1 MSSITMKQL
10 LEAGVHF
17 GHQTR
22 RWNPKMKQY
31 IFGARNGIYIID
43 LQKTVQ
49 LFKTAY
55 NFIADTTALGH
66 SVLFVGTKKQAAD
79 SIFEESTRAEMFYVN
94 QRWLGGML
102 TNFQTIKQSID
113 RLKRLERMKE
123 DGSIEKFPKKEIL
136 SMGRLAEKL
145 NKNLGG
151 IKDMDRLPG
160 ALFIIDP
167 RREKIAVAEARR
179 LKIPVVA
186 VVDTNCD
193 PDEIDYVIPGNDDA
207 IRAIRLMSSRM
218 ADACIEG
225 RARYNERMAA
235 QEEMEAEVE
244 AEASAEAGEGR
255 EQDISSSEQPEPEI
269 IVIPKPK
276 EEETEVR
283 EQDAS
288 ISEQPEPEVAVIQKE
303 EETEVREDDA

>member
-1 MSSITMKQL
+1 MSNITMKQL

-22 RWNPKMKQY
+22 RWNPKMKPY

-55 NFIADTTALGH
+55 NFVADTVALGH

-79 SIFEESTRAEMFYVN
+79 SIFEESTRAEMFFVN

-123 DGSIEKFPKKEIL
+123 DGSISKFPKKEIL
-136 SMGRLAEKL
+136 SMERMAEKL

-225 RARYNERMAA
+225 RERYNERMAA
-235 QEEMEAEVE
+235 QEEMEAEE
-244 AEASAEAGEGR
+244 ETEASAEAEEGR
-255 EQDISSSEQPEPEI
+255 EQDISL
-269 IVIPKPK
+269 
-276 EEETEVR
+276 
-283 EQDAS
+283 
-288 ISEQPEPEVAVIQKE
+288 SEQPEPEVIVIPKKEEPEVIVIPKSKE
-303 EETEVREDDA
+303 EETEAREDDD